1 MKLALFTARTITSTV
16 FLACIVLVQR
26 WNAVEEKRLK
36 QEGELQTFITQLL
49 MEHKDR
55 YSFLPLPTA
64 ASMPLLPLAHF
75 FNICF

>member
-1 MKLALFTARTITSTV
+1 MKLTLFTARTITSTV

-55 YSFLPLPTA
+55 YSFLPFPTA
-64 ASMPLLPLAHF
+64 STRYHNTGTMP
-75 FNICF
+75 